1 MKNYLNKI
9 LISFFVVISLGF
21 SQDNYS
27 LDFDGD
33 VNVVDINV
41 NTSGDYTV
49 SGWFNYDIADDGL
62 SIGSVIHMPVGVSD
76 RFRGLEMGYDNNLYV
91 TTDSG
96 NIMKIS
102 AE

>member
-1 MKNYLNKI
+1 MGI
-9 LISFFVVISLGF
+9 GF
-21 SQDNYS
+21 GGTPGGLRIDM
-27 LDFDGD
+27 
-33 VNVVDINV
+33 
-41 NTSGDYTV
+41 
-49 SGWFNYDIADDGL
+49 YDITDDGL